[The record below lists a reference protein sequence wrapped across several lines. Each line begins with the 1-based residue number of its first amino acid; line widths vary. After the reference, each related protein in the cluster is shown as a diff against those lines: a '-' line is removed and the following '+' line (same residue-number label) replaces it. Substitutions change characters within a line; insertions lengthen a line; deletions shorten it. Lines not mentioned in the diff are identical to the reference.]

1 MNKNINI
8 IMVEDHPEYRE
19 IVEMAISRQ
28 DGMELTEQFGTAER
42 ALEHLRHLDEHDDM
56 PDVILLDLNLP
67 GMDGL
72 EALELLATEAP
83 KARIVALTQSDHE
96 EDILKAISQGA
107 SGYLLKSSTVQQLI
121 ESIKHVMQGGASLD
135 ARIAGFVMGELK
147 ARLPHQELEKMLTA
161 REIEIL
167 GLMAEGMVKSK
178 FPRSWASVS
187 PPSSATWA
195 TSTRNS
201 RPATPPPPSPR
212 ASSWAFSSWMISRL
226 RGCSSFFV
234 LGSLLAPSGP
244 AAPPSLR

>member
-42 ALEHLRHLDEHDDM
+42 ALEHLRDLEGHDDM

-83 KARIVALTQSDHE
+83 ATRIVALTQSDHE
-96 EDILKAISQGA
+96 EDILKAVSLGA

-167 GLMAEGMVKSK
+167 SLMAEGLVKKQISEK
-178 FPRSWASVS
+178 LGISVTTVISHVGNIYEKLEAS
-187 PPSSATWA
+187 
-195 TSTRNS
+195 N
-201 RPATPPPPSPR
+201 
-212 ASSWAFSSWMISRL
+212 
-226 RGCSSFFV
+226 
-234 LGSLLAPSGP
+234 APSAIAKGFK
-244 AAPPSLR
+244 LGILKLDD

>member
-1 MNKNINI
+1 MKKNINI

-42 ALEHLRHLDEHDDM
+42 ALEHLRDLEGHDDM

-72 EALELLATEAP
+72 EALELLAREAP

-96 EDILKAISQGA
+96 KDILKAVSRGA

-121 ESIKHVMQGGASLD
+121 ESINMVMEGGASLD
-135 ARIAGFVMGELK
+135 AKIAGFVMGELK

-167 GLMAEGMVKSK
+167 GLMSEGMVKKQISEK
-178 FPRSWASVS
+178 LGISVTTVISHVGNIYEKLEAS
-187 PPSSATWA
+187 
-195 TSTRNS
+195 N
-201 RPATPPPPSPR
+201 
-212 ASSWAFSSWMISRL
+212 
-226 RGCSSFFV
+226 
-234 LGSLLAPSGP
+234 APSAIAKGFK
-244 AAPPSLR
+244 LGILKLDE